1 MDKLLSKLR
10 YACDEYKMIQ
20 DNDNIAVGLSGGKDS
35 LILLALLSKLRQF
48 YPAKFELKAI
58 FIDPYFNCKK
68 TDTSQLYEFCDKLG
82 VEFLHEKSNIY
93 DIVFNIRKEK
103 NPCSL
108 CANMRRGILCTA
120 AVDNNCNKIA
130 LGHHLDDA
138 VETFFMNL
146 LNGGKISCFSPVTY
160 LSRKDITLI
169 RPLIYCTESAI
180 ADFSKRLNFSILKSK
195 CPMDKTSNREKTS
208 KFIQK
213 LQLEYPDIKSKV
225 IGAMKRANISKW

>member
-35 LILLALLSKLRQF
+35 LILLALLSKLRRF
-48 YPAKFELKAI
+48 YPAKFGLKAI

-68 TDTSQLYEFCDKLG
+68 TDTSKLYEFCNKLG

-93 DIVFNIRKEK
+93 DVVFNVRKEK

-108 CANMRRGILCTA
+108 CANMRRGILCTV
-120 AVDNNCNKIA
+120 AVNNNCNKMA

-146 LNGGKISCFSPVTY
+146 LNGGTISCFSPVTY

-169 RPLIYCTESAI
+169 RPLIYCTENVIS
-180 ADFSKRLNFSILKSK
+180 DFSERLNFPILKSR
-195 CPMDKTSNREKTS
+195 CPMDKISNREKTS
-208 KFIQK
+208 ELIQK
-213 LQLEYPDIKSKV
+213 LQLKYPDIKSKV
-225 IGAMKRANISKW
+225 IGAMKRANISEW